1 MAELKVAAEV
11 ALADFTRMC
20 DARRINLDDAE
31 WSEEEKKSFAAL
43 RKLICDAISRGA
55 VTVDANADP
64 VFGFGPPGNPL
75 KLGKITGAALL
86 AMDGKI
92 ENARI
97 FAALSTIAGIAASHF
112 TNFDLQDIH
121 LLKAFYVLF
130 FQR

>member
-1 MAELKVAAEV
+1 MAQLKVDAAT

-20 DARRINLDDAE
+20 EARRIKLDDAE
-31 WSEEEKKSFAAL
+31 WNEEEKKAFAAL
-43 RKLICDAISRGA
+43 RKVICDAISAGD
-55 VTVDANADP
+55 VSVDTNSDP
-64 VFGFGPPGNPL
+64 VFKFGSPPV

-86 AMDGKI
+86 AQDGKI

-97 FAALSTIAGIAASHF
+97 FAALATIAGIGVSHF
-112 TNFDLQDIH
+112 SNFDLQDIH

>member
-1 MAELKVAAEV
+1 MAELKVAAEI

-31 WSEEEKKSFAAL
+31 WTEEEKKSFASL
-43 RKLICDAISRGA
+43 RKLICDAISRGS

-64 VFGFGPPGNPL
+64 VFSFGTPPV

-97 FAALSTIAGIAASHF
+97 FAGLATIAGIGVSHF
-112 TNFDLQDIH
+112 ANFDVQDIH